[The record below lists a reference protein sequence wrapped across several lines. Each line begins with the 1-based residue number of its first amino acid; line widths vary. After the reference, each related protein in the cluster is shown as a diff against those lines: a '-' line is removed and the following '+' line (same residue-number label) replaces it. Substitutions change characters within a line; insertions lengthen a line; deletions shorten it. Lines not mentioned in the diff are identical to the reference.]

1 MTDTSHW
8 VRVPETTNE
17 IGMLEPDMDLSLL
30 EGYVAVQPHPDGA
43 PLYICR
49 IWLKEGV
56 DLEEFLEPDMT
67 ELNDT
72 PVQAINQ
79 LRGRD
84 MSEDEIQTAYRVWTR
99 DIQGED
105 VDDGA

>member
-1 MTDTSHW
+1 MSDTSHW
-8 VRVPETTNE
+8 VRVSETTNE
-17 IGMLEPDMDLSLL
+17 IDEPVPDMDKSML
-30 EGYVAVQPHPDGA
+30 EGYVAMQPHPDGA
-43 PLYICR
+43 PHYICR

-79 LRGRD
+79 LRGSD
-84 MSEDEIQTAYRVWTR
+84 MSEDEVQTAYRVWTR
-99 DIQGED
+99 GIQGED
-105 VDDGA
+105 VEDGA